1 MLSNTKKL
9 LNERRF
15 ADALCL
21 ATAINVVITYM
32 FCGDVHPHCNL
43 VRIDGLEI

>member
-15 ADALCL
+15 ADALRL

-32 FCGDVHPHCNL
+32 FRSDVRPHCDL